1 VHDRPTPRR
10 AWLIL
15 GLGIA
20 AYSVAVFQRASMGV
34 AAVEAQQ
41 RFGVSAAVLSLF
53 AVMQLAVYAGM
64 QVPVGVMLDR
74 FGSRRLIVTGA
85 LLMAIGQLL
94 LATASAIGL
103 AIFARVL
110 VGAGDAMTFISVLR
124 LIPRW
129 FPRRRVPLLTQ
140 STGML
145 GQLGQI
151 VAAYPLVALLQG
163 AGWTTSFL
171 IAAAAG
177 AVVAVSTAA
186 WLRDAPPGVAI
197 AHGQVTLATALERL
211 GHAWREVGTRL
222 GLWTHFVSQ
231 FSGVVF
237 ALLWGYP
244 FLVLGEGRS
253 PAEAGLLIT
262 LMVVVAIPLGP
273 ILGHFANRWP
283 YRRSIPVL
291 VIVGCTA
298 AAWTVVLLW
307 PGRAPLAVL
316 VLLVVVLAS
325 NGPGSMM
332 GFDYA
337 RTENELERIGSA
349 TGIVNVG
356 GFVASLSTIALIGI
370 ILSATSRGG
379 PSTYT
384 LHDFKLAF
392 SVQYVFWAIGLFGL
406 LHHRRKLK
414 LARGLQLDPF
424 HRAVARYW
432 RQRDRRRTV
441 TPQRRARALPARS
454 DRRTRDRSP

>member
-1 VHDRPTPRR
+1 VNAERATRR

-15 GLGIA
+15 SLGIA
-20 AYSVAVFQRASMGV
+20 AYAVAVFQRASLGV
-34 AAVEAQQ
+34 SAVEAQH
-41 RFGVSAAVLSLF
+41 RFGTSAAVLSLF

-85 LLMAIGQLL
+85 ALMAIGQLV
-94 LATASAIGL
+94 LATAHAIGL

-110 VGAGDAMTFISVLR
+110 VGAGDAMTFISVIR

-129 FPRRRVPLLTQ
+129 FPHRQVPLLTQ

-145 GQLGQI
+145 GQIGQI

-163 AGWTTSFL
+163 VGWTTSFL
-171 IAAAAG
+171 CAALAG
-177 AVVAVSTAA
+177 AVVAGSTAV
-186 WLRDAPPGVAI
+186 WLRDAPPGVVVT
-197 AHGQVTLATALERL
+197 HGNVTLAAALERL
-211 GHAWREVGTRL
+211 GHAWREHGTRL

-291 VIVGCTA
+291 AIVGCTV
-298 AAWTVVLLW
+298 AAWTLVIAW
-307 PGRAPLAVL
+307 PGRAPLAIL

-337 RTENELERIGSA
+337 RTENQLDRIGSA

-379 PSTYT
+379 PAGYT

-392 SVQYVFWAIGLFGL
+392 SVQYLFWAIGLVGL
-406 LHHRRKLK
+406 LHHRRRLK
-414 LARGLQLDPF
+414 AARGLQLDPF
-424 HRAVARYW
+424 HRAVRRYW
-432 RQRDRRRTV
+432 RQRGATATTSDGRRTA
-441 TPQRRARALPARS
+441 AR
-454 DRRTRDRSP
+454 

>member
-1 VHDRPTPRR
+1 MDAARASRR

-20 AYSVAVFQRASMGV
+20 AYAVAVFQRASLGV
-34 AAVEAQQ
+34 SGVEAQH
-41 RFGVSAAVLSLF
+41 RFGTSAAVLSLF

-85 LLMAIGQLL
+85 LLMALGQLV
-94 LATASAIGL
+94 LATAHAIGL

-129 FPRRRVPLLTQ
+129 FPRRQVPLLTQ

-145 GQLGQI
+145 GQTGQI
-151 VAAYPLVALLQG
+151 VAAYPLVALLQST
-163 AGWTTSFL
+163 GWTTSFL
-171 IAAAAG
+171 CAALAG
-177 AVVAVSTAA
+177 GIVAGSTAV

-197 AHGQVTLATALERL
+197 THGLVTLSASLERL
-211 GHAWREVGTRL
+211 GHAWREPGTRL

-262 LMVVVAIPLGP
+262 LMVVVAIALGP

-291 VIVGCTA
+291 AIVGFTV
-298 AAWTVVLLW
+298 AAWTLVIAW
-307 PGRAPLAVL
+307 PGRAPLSVL

-337 RTENELERIGSA
+337 RTENQLERIGSA

-356 GFVASLSTIALIGI
+356 GFVASLTTILLIGI
-370 ILSATSRGG
+370 ILSATSHGG

-392 SVQYVFWAIGLFGL
+392 SVQYLFWAIGLVGL
-406 LHHRRKLK
+406 LHQRRRLK
-414 LARGLQLDPF
+414 AVRGVQLDPF
-424 HRAVARYW
+424 HRAVRRYW
-432 RQRDRRRTV
+432 RERERVRG
-441 TPQRRARALPARS
+441 
-454 DRRTRDRSP
+454 